1 MSNNIIVPNSKSYMD
16 DKQVQAIC
24 IAFANGSV
32 FEPSSYPNMEFG
44 KTDYID
50 EDKRIFTP
58 QAFKEGKP
66 NLGISKNNV
75 IKALNLL
82 LDKGWYLFECISDD
96 TGNKSYFVDSDIVPI
111 PKRNYSNFG
120 LCKVKDIVWG
130 DNFY

>member
-1 MSNNIIVPNSKSYMD
+1 MSNNVIVPDSKSYMD
-16 DKQVQAIC
+16 DKHVQAIC
-24 IAFANGSV
+24 KAFANGSV

-75 IKALNLL
+75 IKALNFL

-111 PKRNYSNFG
+111 PKKNYSNFG

-130 DNFY
+130 NNFY

>member
-1 MSNNIIVPNSKSYMD
+1 MINNIIVPDSKSYMD

-32 FEPSSYPNMEFG
+32 FEPSPYPNMKFG

-50 EDKRIFTP
+50 EDKRSFTP
-58 QAFKEGKP
+58 QAFKDGKP
-66 NLGISKNNV
+66 NLSISKTNV

-82 LDKGWYLFECISDD
+82 LDKGWYLFECVSND
-96 TGNKSYFVDSDIVPI
+96 TGNKAYFLNSDIVPI

-120 LCKVKDIVWG
+120 LCKIENIVWG